1 MRRRLT
7 TLMCADLVGYSAL
20 MGEDEA
26 LAVASVQELRKKHLE
41 PVAADHGGEVLKR
54 MGDGW
59 ILSFPSVEE
68 ALDCAEEV
76 QSSLVEHEV
85 IKLRIGCHIG
95 EIVEDEADFY
105 GNGVNIAQRIET
117 EAPPGGAMFSE
128 DLFRALSEE
137 RQDELKDVGM
147 FNLKNIAKP
156 IRLYQWRP
164 ANLTT
169 APDKGTLPSVGFEKF
184 VAAPETPES
193 AAIADDL
200 HDGLVQLSLKRTGVT
215 TVDAD
220 NLENTPPDY
229 LIRGRLRV
237 AGKRAR
243 FTMSLIL
250 REEMQTLW
258 TGTYEGDPSDPFAF
272 VDDIMPRLEG
282 DVRIQTIQRD
292 GDRLAH
298 LSLNQLSVSELR
310 ARAASHFFKQTIAD
324 WEVGLAALDRAV
336 LLSPGDGMSLAMRAQ
351 SRLNLGGV
359 MFTNEPPEVLDQL
372 GRDLDV
378 AVAECSTSDF
388 VFWARG
394 AYRLKVKR
402 DLTGAAS
409 DIARSREINPNFIGV
424 VDLIAQ
430 KAFLEGDYDGALEA
444 LTAYEEMGSGDP
456 FRVNRLCFN
465 ARILLG
471 AGEAEAAHVAALE
484 AADLSPMDRGLQL
497 LKALTCEKVG
507 DEAGLEAARAAARTL
522 EKAPSVT
529 VNRLVL
535 PDELQWLNDALHP
548 EAEPV

>member
-7 TLMCADLVGYSAL
+7 TLMCADFVGYSAL
-20 MGEDEA
+20 MGENEA

-41 PVAADHGGEVLKR
+41 PVAKDHGGEVLKR

-59 ILSFPSVEE
+59 ILAFPSVEE

-76 QSSLVEHEV
+76 QSSLAEHEV

-128 DLFRALSEE
+128 DLFQALSAE
-137 RQDELKDVGM
+137 RQEELKDVGV

-169 APDKGTLPSVGFEKF
+169 APDKGALPSVGFEPF
-184 VAAPETPES
+184 VAAPDTPDT

-200 HDGLVQLSLKRTGVT
+200 HDGLVQLSHKRTGVST
-215 TVDAD
+215 IDTE
-220 NLENTPPDY
+220 NLEVTPPDF

-237 AGKRAR
+237 AGTRAR

-272 VDDIMPRLEG
+272 VDELMPRLEG
-282 DVRIQTIQRD
+282 DVRLQTIQRD

-310 ARAASHFFKQTIAD
+310 ARAASMFFKQTIPS
-324 WEVGLAALDRAV
+324 WEEGLAALDRAV

-351 SRLNLGGV
+351 SRLNLSAV
-359 MFTNEPPEVLDQL
+359 KFSQLEPEVLTQM
-372 GRDLDV
+372 GKDLDV
-378 AVAECSTSDF
+378 AVAECPTSDF

-402 DLTGAAS
+402 DLAGAAS
-409 DIARSREINPNFIGV
+409 DIARSREINPNFIGI

-430 KAFLEGDYDGALEA
+430 KAFLEGNYEGALDA
-444 LTAYEEMGSGDP
+444 LSVYEEMGSGDP
-456 FRVNRLCFN
+456 FRVNRLCCN

-471 AGEAEAAHVAALE
+471 AGQPEAAHVAALE
-484 AADLSPMDRGLQL
+484 AADLSPMDRGIQL
-497 LKALTCEKVG
+497 LKALACQKAG
-507 DEAGLEAARAAARTL
+507 DETCLKAARAAAADL
-522 EKAPSVT
+522 PKVPSVAI
-529 VNRLVL
+529 NRLAL
-535 PDELQWLNDALHP
+535 PEELAWLNDALHP